1 MSTRQLAPLVEP
13 AMLRELLLV
22 DGAWIAADDG
32 ATDPVVDPATG
43 ATIAEVARGDAAIA
57 RRAIAAAQAALG
69 PWAATPAPQRSRILR
84 RWHDLIVEHVDDLAV
99 LLTAEQGKPL
109 AEARGEI
116 LYGATFIEWYAEE
129 AKRAYGEIIPS
140 PAPGRQLL
148 TTRRPIGVCAAI
160 TPWNFP
166 MAMIARKVAPA
177 LAAGCPMIVKPAPA
191 TPLSALALGY
201 LAERAGVPAGVLQV
215 VCGPAEE
222 IGGAF
227 MDSPLVRKITF
238 TGSTETGKL
247 LMAQAAQTV
256 KRVSLE
262 LGGNAPFIVFDDAD
276 VDAAV
281 EGAIASKF
289 RNAGQTC
296 VCANRILVQ
305 DGIHD
310 AFVERFVGRTAELKV
325 GAGHEAGVDQGP
337 LIDERAVDKVQAHIA
352 DALALGAE
360 VACGGDRHA
369 RGGTFFQPTVL
380 TGATP
385 QMRLASEE
393 TFGPVA
399 PIFRFGDEE
408 EALALANATE
418 SGLAAYIYTRDLGR
432 AWRMGERLEFGVVGL
447 NTGLISYEGAP
458 FGGIKQSGQGRE
470 GSRHG
475 LDDFL
480 EITYLCMDGL
490 AA

>member
-1 MSTRQLAPLVEP
+1 MRTLAGIRGAVHPPIGPMSTRQLAPLVEP

-32 ATDPVVDPATG
+32 ATDPVADPATG
-43 ATIAEVARGDAAIA
+43 ETIAEVARADAAMA

-166 MAMIARKVAPA
+166 MAMITRKVAPA

-247 LMAQAAQTV
+247 LMA
-256 KRVSLE
+256 
-262 LGGNAPFIVFDDAD
+262 
-276 VDAAV
+276 
-281 EGAIASKF
+281 
-289 RNAGQTC
+289 
-296 VCANRILVQ
+296 
-305 DGIHD
+305 
-310 AFVERFVGRTAELKV
+310 
-325 GAGHEAGVDQGP
+325 
-337 LIDERAVDKVQAHIA
+337 
-352 DALALGAE
+352 
-360 VACGGDRHA
+360 
-369 RGGTFFQPTVL
+369 
-380 TGATP
+380 
-385 QMRLASEE
+385 
-393 TFGPVA
+393 
-399 PIFRFGDEE
+399 
-408 EALALANATE
+408 
-418 SGLAAYIYTRDLGR
+418 
-432 AWRMGERLEFGVVGL
+432 
-447 NTGLISYEGAP
+447 
-458 FGGIKQSGQGRE
+458 
-470 GSRHG
+470 
-475 LDDFL
+475 
-480 EITYLCMDGL
+480 
-490 AA
+490 